1 MKLNS
6 VAANIVK
13 EQFAL
18 SSYGMDTARHGDN
31 LIIETAARFGDGV
44 EFGDVIGK
52 TVRDDE
58 FVRVGVFPFGF
69 DAGHLG
75 LAVGLVLGGVDVF
88 IFLRGLF
95 LGGAFGGFFGSLVET
110 FVSEKKCQ

>member
-1 MKLNS
+1 M
-6 VAANIVK
+6 
-13 EQFAL
+13 
-18 SSYGMDTARHGDN
+18 
-31 LIIETAARFGDGV
+31 
-44 EFGDVIGK
+44 
-52 TVRDDE
+52 RDDE

-110 FVSEKKCQ
+110 FVSEKSVNETNNGDHNIMSVQNAQVDGSPWPLPSRPSSSPLPPPLVAS